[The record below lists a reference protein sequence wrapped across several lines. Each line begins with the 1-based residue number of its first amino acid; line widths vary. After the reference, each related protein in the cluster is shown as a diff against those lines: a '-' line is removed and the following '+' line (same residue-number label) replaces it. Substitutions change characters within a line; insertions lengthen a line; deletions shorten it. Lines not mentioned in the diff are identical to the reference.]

1 MFGKS
6 KKSPADKNK
15 DPAPVQEL
23 QRLAVAYSASTP
35 DPTEAI
41 SCISSGVTI
50 VGKIVGEGTVKIFG
64 RVEGELH
71 ASTVMISNGAHVVG
85 DIVAD
90 DLTIGGGV
98 KGNVHANRVKLESS
112 AIVEGDI
119 YHRSLS
125 IEENARFEGSS
136 RREEN
141 VIGKPSGAQPNQP
154 QSQVPAQ
161 APAQVPV
168 VVIEGGRK
176 LNGASDDAEHAAAAA
191 G

>member
-1 MFGKS
+1 MFGKPKGNS
-6 KKSPADKNK
+6 ADN
-15 DPAPVQEL
+15 DQVPAPMQQF
-23 QRLAVAYSASTP
+23 QRLSAIHAAAPGSP
-35 DPTEAI
+35 DEI
-41 SCISSGVTI
+41 SSISSGITI
-50 VGKIVGEGTVKIFG
+50 VGKIAGEGTVKVFG
-64 RVEGELH
+64 RIEGELH
-71 ASTVMISNGAHVVG
+71 ATTVVVSDGASVEG
-85 DIVAD
+85 DVVAD
-90 DLTIGGGV
+90 DLTIGGRV
-98 KGNVHANRVKLESS
+98 KGTVHANRVKLNST

-119 YHRSLS
+119 FHRSLA

-141 VIGKPSGAQPNQP
+141 VIGKPSSAQPNLP
-154 QSQVPAQ
+154 QAQTPAQ